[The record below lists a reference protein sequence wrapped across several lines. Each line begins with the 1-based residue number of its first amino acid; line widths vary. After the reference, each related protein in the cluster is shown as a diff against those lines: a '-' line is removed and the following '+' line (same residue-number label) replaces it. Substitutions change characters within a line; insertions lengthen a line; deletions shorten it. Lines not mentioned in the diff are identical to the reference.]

1 MGLHEVYAGR
11 RNSKSKGL
19 QTGIKMVPVS
29 QKRMNIVKCHRG
41 SSGRMGVNGGDN

>member
-11 RNSKSKGL
+11 KNSKSKGL